1 MDMGLAGK
9 TALVTGGSRGLGR
22 QAALALAKEGCN
34 IAICARGRETLERTV
49 AELRDLGVRAAGV
62 QADVTTPEGT
72 QTAHAGAIQALG
84 PVDVLVN
91 NVGGSTGRDFG
102 AADDA
107 AWNTTLQLNLFSGI
121 RLIRLCVPS
130 MKERRWGRIISISS
144 IYGREH
150 GGGLTY
156 MTAKASLI
164 AFSKHLALEVAGTGV
179 TVNTVAPGSIAFPG
193 GGWDRFQRD
202 NPKEVVE
209 EFVRNNLPMGRFGW
223 PEPIGALVAFLASVH
238 ADLLT
243 GACINVDGGQSR
255 SLI

>member
-9 TALVTGGSRGLGR
+9 SALVTGGSRGLGR

-34 IAICARGRETLERTV
+34 IAICARGRESLDQTV
-49 AELRDLGVRAAGV
+49 AELRALGVQVAGV
-62 QADVTTPEGT
+62 QADVTTLEGT
-72 QTAHAGAIQALG
+72 QTAHSGAIQALG

-91 NVGGSTGRDFG
+91 NVGGSTGRDFS

-107 AWNTTLQLNLFSGI
+107 WNHTLQLNLFSGI
-121 RLIRLCVPS
+121 RLIRLCLPS

-144 IYGREH
+144 IYGREY

-193 GGWDRFQRD
+193 GGWDRFQRE